1 MLFSYE
7 YVQIMLLVLSYMII
21 YNLTSFVIF
30 FTLLQ
35 IVGSNLKTVYSF
47 ANLGSPNIFTKI
59 LGISIL
65 SLAGVPP
72 LLGFF
77 SKVFIFV
84 LISNSNFLTLYPPF
98 FTLLF
103 ISLYFYVQNL
113 RFLNSTNKTSLIL
126 PNEISPRLN
135 ILYFTFITPTIVLS
149 VLGFCFT
156 DDLFIITAW
165 LLL

>member
-1 MLFSYE
+1 MLFSYD
-7 YVQIMLLVLSYMII
+7 YTQIMLLVLSYMVI

-35 IVGSNLKTVYSF
+35 IVGSSLKTTYSF
-47 ANLGSPNIFTKI
+47 ASLGASNIFTKI

-84 LISNSNFLTLYPPF
+84 LISNSNFLALYLPF
-98 FTLLF
+98 FILLF

-113 RFLNSTNKTSLIL
+113 RFLNSTNNVSLVL
-126 PNEISPRLN
+126 PSELSPRLN
-135 ILYFTFITPTIVLS
+135 ILYFTFTTPIIML
-149 VLGFCFT
+149 LLFGFCFV

-165 LLL
+165 FLS